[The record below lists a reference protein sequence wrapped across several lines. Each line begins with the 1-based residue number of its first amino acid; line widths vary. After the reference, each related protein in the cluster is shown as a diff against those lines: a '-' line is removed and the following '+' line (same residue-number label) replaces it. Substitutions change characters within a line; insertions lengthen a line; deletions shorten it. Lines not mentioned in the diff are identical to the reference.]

1 MNKIDQII
9 SFPIYLWNKGA
20 GAAALAVVLVMIYA
34 ALLFIFGR
42 IFYRVSNIAHRPLMK
57 GPAQVEAA
65 KIIAAHHEL
74 QGRYLV
80 NVQDRYILDL
90 RISGKLTSCEVPKS
104 IFDSISSEPV
114 VVVEYIVGRFD
125 GKPISVRV
133 LGAA

>member
-1 MNKIDQII
+1 MNKIEQII
-9 SFPIYLWNKGA
+9 LFPICLLNRGG
-20 GAAALAVVLVMIYA
+20 GAAALAIVFFMIYT

-42 IFYRVSNIAHRPLMK
+42 IFYGISNVVHRPLMK
-57 GPAQVEAA
+57 GPVQVEAV
-65 KIIAAHHEL
+65 KIIAAHREL

-80 NVQDRYILDL
+80 NVPDRYILDL

-104 IFDSISSEPV
+104 IFDSTSSESV

-125 GKPISVRV
+125 GKPRSVRV